1 MTIKQTVPVHEAHSG
16 ICSFSRSL
24 KDLQACVPYCRAYYR
39 DFLRIGPSVNRPMG
53 LFMENFPLV
62 GPWAYYQQDK
72 MTFYKKFWNRHNLIK
87 SRHGDIIN
95 WKRTKLQT
103 TLNVR
108 FLSLSKLLFQ
118 IPKLYVLRPNLNLD
132 LSLYSMS
139 IACQYCNINLLW
151 HCIRSS
157 S

>member
-1 MTIKQTVPVHEAHSG
+1 MF
-16 ICSFSRSL
+16 FSSHMIPLCIRSVVL
-24 KDLQACVPYCRAYYR
+24 VLFHVYR
-39 DFLRIGPSVNRPMG
+39 GFLRIGPSVNRPMG
-53 LFMENFPLV
+53 LFIEHFPLV
-62 GPWAYYQQDK
+62 GPWAYHQQDK

-132 LSLYSMS
+132 LY
-139 IACQYCNINLLW
+139 IPCLLL
-151 HCIRSS
+151 IVYGTSYNPDV
-157 S
+157 